1 MFCFRIAQRNTQHAT
16 LTTEPTMSFSADN
29 LLTDIPEKSR
39 RDVPRIVNRLLGQT
53 FLYQDADTDKD
64 DYYFV
69 YRHRTVFDGLLG
81 LAGFS
86 LLHDDYHRIFQ
97 AVSDFSYCRA
107 RYKLDES
114 LMIVVLRKLYEEKIE
129 HLSLVNDPVVTIG
142 EVREEYRT
150 ITGKE
155 RDLGIIQYEALLRRL
170 RSIGLIDTLN
180 GRSIDVRDS
189 ESRLRLRGSVKLI
202 LPIQSADELEAW
214 LRKYRAG
221 GDDSENNEDEGIL

>member
-1 MFCFRIAQRNTQHAT
+1 
-16 LTTEPTMSFSADN
+16 MSFS
-29 LLTDIPEKSR
+29 LESMLVDIPEKSR
-39 RDVPRIVNRLLGQT
+39 RDAPRIVNRLLGQT
-53 FLYQDADTDKD
+53 FLYQDVETDKD

-142 EVREEYRT
+142 EVREEFRT